1 MLRYMPAG
9 GSRFRKTAAERPAL
23 FRLGGPR
30 GGMASDQLGGF
41 QDVREEVDGHAM
53 VGLFAYARPYWDRLT
68 LGIFASLLTRLSRLV
83 PPLVVGAAID
93 RAIRGTG
100 DPSILADVGLISAD
114 PIVGEAARLGLLQ
127 RLAVIAAVAYLVRS
141 ITRFTS
147 RYLLQSTAQK
157 IQRDLRNDTY
167 DHMQRLSLDFF
178 ANHQTGAIMSILN
191 NDINRLERFLNDEI
205 RQIIRVVATVGGI
218 GAVLLYLSTP
228 LGLIALAPVPIIGLS
243 SAKFLTWI
251 EPKYKRIRETVARL
265 NSRLENNIGGAK
277 VIKAFDRYDF
287 ELGRVGELSD
297 DYHDEQVDAIRLRRA
312 FFASIRVLTG
322 VSFVGILLL
331 GGWMVITEAPYA
343 VGPVVIQEGISVGT
357 FTVFFLF
364 IRRMYAPMRRIGLT
378 VNRYQRAKSSSERV
392 FGVLGHEPTIED
404 APDAV
409 DPDDVAG
416 RVTFD
421 DVDFTY
427 DTGEQVLH
435 GIDLDV
441 EPGETIGLAGETGAG
456 KSTLVK
462 LVPRFYDVDA
472 GEVAIDGTDVRDY
485 ALQGLRR
492 HVGVVEQDPYLFS
505 GTVEE
510 NIGYGDLSVLDGDD
524 LDDRVVDAAKAAEA
538 HQFVMDLPDGY
549 DTQIGERGVK
559 LSGGQRQRLSIA
571 RALLNDPSIIV
582 LDEATSDVDTETEEL
597 IQESLRRLIADRT
610 AFVIAH
616 RLSTIQQADR
626 IVVMDDGRIEE
637 VGSHGELVESGGIY
651 ADLWATQSEAA
662 GETVADD

>member
-1 MLRYMPAG
+1 MSG
-9 GSRFRKTAAERPAL
+9 DEF
-23 FRLGGPR
+23 
-30 GGMASDQLGGF
+30 GGF
-41 QDVREEVDGHAM
+41 SDVRQQVDGHAM
-53 VGLFAYARPYWDRLT
+53 LGLLAYARPYWDRLT
-68 LGIFASLLTRLSRLV
+68 LGVLASLVTRLSRLV
-83 PPLVVGAAID
+83 PPIVVGAAID
-93 RAIRGTG
+93 RAVRDGG
-100 DPSILADVGLISAD
+100 APGLLATVGLLTAD
-114 PIVGEAARLGLLQ
+114 PVTGEAARLALLQ
-127 RLAVIAAVAYLVRS
+127 RLALIAAVAYVVRS
-141 ITRFTS
+141 VTRFGA

-157 IQRDLRNDTY
+157 IQRDLRNETY

-178 ANHQTGAIMSILN
+178 SNHQTGAMMSILN

-205 RQIIRVVATVGGI
+205 RQILRVFATVGGI
-218 GAVLLYLSTP
+218 ALVLLYLSVP
-228 LGLIALAPVPIIGLS
+228 LALVALAPVPVIGLS

-277 VIKAFDRYDF
+277 VIKAFDRYEF
-287 ELGRVGELSD
+287 ELGRVAELSA

-312 FFASIRVLTG
+312 FFATIRVLTG

-331 GGWMVITEAPYA
+331 GGWMVVTEPPYPL
-343 VGPVVIQEGISVGT
+343 GPVTLQQGITVGT

-364 IRRMYAPMRRIGLT
+364 LRRLYSPLRRIGLT

-392 FGVLGHEPTIED
+392 FGVLGHEPTVE
-404 APDAV
+404 APGDPH
-409 DPDDVAG
+409 DPDHVEG
-416 RVTFD
+416 HVTFD

-427 DTGEQVLH
+427 DTGDQVLD
-435 GIDLDV
+435 GVSLDV

-462 LVPRFYDVDA
+462 LVPRFYDADA
-472 GEVAIDGTDVRDY
+472 GAVTVDGVDVRAYD
-485 ALQGLRR
+485 LQGLRR

-510 NIGYGDLSVLDGDD
+510 NIAYGDLTALDGDGRVAASPPRNEEVGEAD
-524 LDDRVVDAAKAAEA
+524 HPVSERVVEAAAAAEA
-538 HQFVMDLPDGY
+538 HAFVAELPEGY

-571 RALLNDPSIIV
+571 RALLNDPAIIV

-637 VGSHGELVESGGIY
+637 VGTHDELLAHDGIY
-651 ADLWATQSEAA
+651 ADLWATQADVQEPL
-662 GETVADD
+662 ADD